1 MRPSGKVSPPATS
14 AAARDS
20 ALLLIFFLLLFLF
33 TLAAGGAEPQKSP
46 LTFRTEPRTTLE
58 AQTTTRLQP
67 FGEKKCQR
75 GTEGGALGPVF

>member
-1 MRPSGKVSPPATS
+1 MMRPSGKVSPPATS

-46 LTFRTEPRTTLE
+46 LTFRTEPQTTLKG
-58 AQTTTRLQP
+58 QTTTRLQP
-67 FGEKKCQR
+67 FGGKTNASVEQK
-75 GTEGGALGPVF
+75 GEL